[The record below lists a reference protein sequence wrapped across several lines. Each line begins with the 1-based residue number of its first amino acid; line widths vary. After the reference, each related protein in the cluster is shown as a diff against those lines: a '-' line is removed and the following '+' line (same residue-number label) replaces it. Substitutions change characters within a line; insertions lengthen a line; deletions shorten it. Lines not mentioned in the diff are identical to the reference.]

1 MSDGRINERILNG
14 LQQRTRADSAIHQFL
29 LDLVYEEAEH
39 PGQWRWKGA
48 YRTRVREYSEQWS
61 RPDED

>member
-14 LQQRTRADSAIHQFL
+14 LKHHSEGDDAIREFL

-39 PGQWRWKGA
+39 PGHWQWKRT
-48 YRTRVREYSEQWS
+48 YRARIRDRARE
-61 RPDED
+61 RAGGDED